1 MKHKQAWLKEIAD
14 LNKQLYDRMAEIAV
28 IDCIVDG
35 EPFYMLEGG
44 KDCNGWS
51 VQADKV
57 RELYKKAHPIKYVMM
72 KILNALGGGE

>member
-1 MKHKQAWLKEIAD
+1 MKSDKRITELSNQ
-14 LNKQLYDRMAEIAV
+14 LNDRMAEIAV
-28 IDCIVDG
+28 IDCIADG

-51 VQADKV
+51 DQADKV
-57 RELYKKAHPIKYVMM
+57 RELYKRAHPIKYVMM